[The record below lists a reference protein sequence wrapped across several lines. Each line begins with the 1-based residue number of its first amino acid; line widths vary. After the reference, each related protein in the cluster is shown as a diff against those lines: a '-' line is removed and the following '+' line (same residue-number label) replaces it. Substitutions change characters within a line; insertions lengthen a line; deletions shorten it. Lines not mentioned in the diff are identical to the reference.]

1 MYELDFFSLGGGSF
15 AIRRVIPS
23 LYAGYPRFREVLLW
37 LATRYS
43 RHCERKQYMA
53 YKKRKPVDIVD
64 KRPEYMVGN
73 EGEIQSK
80 NLAVIQEAIG
90 YTNDQMAE
98 MFGVALS
105 QYERIKSGRN
115 LLTWDKLMILYYN
128 LDVNLNR
135 LVADDL
141 FYDFFRKIEEMDR
154 AEVDFVT
161 MVSDLMIRI
170 ERAKNNA
177 VRKEMVEYAYDA
189 FGVMLLKMF
198 DLLPKDK

>member
-1 MYELDFFSLGGGSF
+1 
-15 AIRRVIPS
+15 
-23 LYAGYPRFREVLLW
+23 
-37 LATRYS
+37 
-43 RHCERKQYMA
+43 
-53 YKKRKPVDIVD
+53 
-64 KRPEYMVGN
+64 MVGN

-80 NLAVIQEAIG
+80 NLAIIQEAIG

-154 AEVDFVT
+154 AEVDYVT
-161 MVSDLMIRI
+161 MVSDLMISI
-170 ERAKNNA
+170 ERAKNNV
-177 VRKEMVEYAYDA
+177 VRKEMVEYAYDV
-189 FGVMLLKMF
+189 FGVMLLKMI
-198 DLLPKDK
+198 LSII

>member
-1 MYELDFFSLGGGSF
+1 
-15 AIRRVIPS
+15 
-23 LYAGYPRFREVLLW
+23 
-37 LATRYS
+37 
-43 RHCERKQYMA
+43 MA